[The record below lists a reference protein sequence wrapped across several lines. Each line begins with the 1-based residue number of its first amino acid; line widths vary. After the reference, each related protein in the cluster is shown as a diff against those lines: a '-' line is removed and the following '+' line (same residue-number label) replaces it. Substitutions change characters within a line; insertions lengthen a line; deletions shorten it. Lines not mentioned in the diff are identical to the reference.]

1 MTARRRLVATAIGVC
16 LASPGAAQTTSSL
29 RGEAS
34 VLAVAVP
41 SAPGPA
47 GDRAGAIELRSRL
60 FGDWRRSAGRIALR
74 ASGFVDGLVAE
85 RTGASSQAAT
95 WQPRE
100 ITATYSSGGFD
111 LSAGIGQVVWGT
123 LDEVQPTD
131 VVNPLDVSRYF
142 LDGRAEARRSVG
154 LVRARAYLP
163 KGLAADLVYVPVF
176 RRGTFDL
183 LQPATSPFSLAPRE
197 ACAPGVGCVPV
208 VTRDETPAARWRHGQ
223 GGGRFSATA
232 GRVDLSVMAWRGF
245 EPLPVYSAATS
256 GPNGITLLG
265 THPRTAV
272 VGVDAETVLGA
283 WGLRAEAAWHLRD
296 TLQALDRVAAVPA
309 RSVEA
314 GLGVDR
320 RAGDYR
326 VSLSALL
333 MERRARQAGGARIDG
348 RDVQLVSAVDRSFA
362 AETRR
367 VRVFAV
373 YNPQDDSAFVRGTAS
388 WSPHDGAWI
397 DASVGWLR
405 GTSTDTL
412 SRLADRD
419 FVSVR
424 VTVSF

>member
-47 GDRAGAIELRSRL
+47 GDRAGAVELRSRL

-197 ACAPGVGCVPV
+197 ACAPGTACV
-208 VTRDETPAARWRHGQ
+208 
-223 GGGRFSATA
+223 AT
-232 GRVDLSVMAWRGF
+232 
-245 EPLPVYSAATS
+245 
-256 GPNGITLLG
+256 G
-265 THPRTAV
+265 T
-272 VGVDAETVLGA
+272 
-283 WGLRAEAAWHLRD
+283 
-296 TLQALDRVAAVPA
+296 
-309 RSVEA
+309 
-314 GLGVDR
+314 
-320 RAGDYR
+320 
-326 VSLSALL
+326 
-333 MERRARQAGGARIDG
+333 
-348 RDVQLVSAVDRSFA
+348 
-362 AETRR
+362 
-367 VRVFAV
+367 
-373 YNPQDDSAFVRGTAS
+373 
-388 WSPHDGAWI
+388 
-397 DASVGWLR
+397 
-405 GTSTDTL
+405 
-412 SRLADRD
+412 
-419 FVSVR
+419 
-424 VTVSF
+424 